1 MSQDRHYEYTSS
13 QFITTTNKKAIGAP
27 YLSRFYSTSI
37 PYKNYLFKEH
47 GNNFCIT
54 MDHVM
59 LTNIGNVNVTKSR
72 DCSDRTYYLDTSS
85 NENPTNNTV
94 SNVYL

>member
-1 MSQDRHYEYTSS
+1 
-13 QFITTTNKKAIGAP
+13 
-27 YLSRFYSTSI
+27 
-37 PYKNYLFKEH
+37 
-47 GNNFCIT
+47 

-59 LTNIGNVNVTKSR
+59 LTNTGNVNVTKSR

-94 SNVYL
+94 SNVYLWSTVVDKKHNLLINKLKGWADPDIYSKS